1 MPLLTSISGLRGTI
15 GVDAEGLHP
24 PQIVRAVSA
33 FASWCK
39 DNSNTS
45 DIKIVVGRDA
55 RPSGKWISS
64 IVESTLVMMGVD
76 VLQLDLATTPTTE
89 MAVRYYDAHGG
100 IVITASHNPIEWN
113 ALKFLNRAGEVLSPD
128 DFKSL
133 AAYLDRSTFGYA
145 RIDSFGHVYHPTDA
159 LDHHICAILSLPIVR
174 TEAIRK
180 RKFRIV
186 VDAINSVGASAVPAL
201 LRALHCDY
209 DVINATMDGRFAHN
223 PEPLPEHLHEL
234 CQRVKEVG
242 ADLGIA
248 VDPDVD
254 RLVFID
260 EHGHPFN
267 EEYTLVAAADYVLSQ
282 NSGNT
287 VSNLSSTQA
296 LRDITM
302 KYGGSYAASRV
313 GEANVIQ
320 LMKETNAIIGGEGNG
335 GVIYPPLHYGRDALV
350 GIALVLSGMVHFDYT
365 LSQWKQQLPQY
376 VIYKTK
382 MPLETNVSPYTLLNR
397 ISEKTPVDVHSI
409 DQSDGI
415 KWYFDDGWVHI
426 RPSNTEPI
434 LRIYAEAPTR
444 AKAQKRAETFVQYIQ
459 QEITEI
465 ANS

>member
-1 MPLLTSISGLRGTI
+1 MPLMTSISGLRGTI
-15 GVDAEGLHP
+15 GVDVEGLHP

-33 FASWCK
+33 FATWCK
-39 DNSNTS
+39 DNTNST
-45 DIKIVVGRDA
+45 DLKIVVGRDA
-55 RPSGKWISS
+55 RPSGKWISM

-113 ALKFLNRAGEVLSPD
+113 ALKFLNREGEVLSPD
-128 DFKSL
+128 DFQSL
-133 AAYLDRSTFGYA
+133 SAFFDQSTFTYA
-145 RIDSFGHVYHPTDA
+145 PIDSFGNVYRCTDA
-159 LDHHICAILSLPIVR
+159 LDHHVCAILSLPLVR

-186 VDAINSVGASAVPAL
+186 IDGINSVGALAVPAL
-201 LRALHCDY
+201 MQALHCDY
-209 DVINATMDGRFAHN
+209 EVLHATMDGRFVHN
-223 PEPLPEHLHEL
+223 PEPLPEHLHDL
-234 CQRVKEVG
+234 CRRVKEVG

-260 EHGHPFN
+260 EHGQPFN

-282 NSGNT
+282 HPGNT

-296 LRDITM
+296 LRDITL
-302 KYGGSYAASRV
+302 KYGANYAASRV
-313 GEANVIQ
+313 GEAHVIQ
-320 LMKETNAIIGGEGNG
+320 RMKETNAVIGGEGNG

-350 GIALVLSGMVHFDYT
+350 GIALVLSGMIHFDYT

-376 VIYKTK
+376 IIYKTK
-382 MPLETNVSPYTLLNR
+382 MPLDRAVSLPTLLTRLSN
-397 ISEKTPVDVHSI
+397 KTPVDVQSI

-415 KWYFDDGWVHI
+415 KWYFNDGWVHI

-444 AKAQKRAETFVQYIQ
+444 EEAQERAETFVQYIQ
-459 QEITEI
+459 QEIEEI
-465 ANS
+465 VNS